1 MTGIMKWDDPNQWY
15 NGDRLFLYF
24 LVGKTALTRSEIW
37 DETFHCETMMLEQ
50 QNEMGYNWD
59 VMGYYKLA
67 QLRIMGILNSEI

>member
-1 MTGIMKWDDPNQWY
+1 MTGIMKQDDPNQWY

-24 LVGKTALTRSEIW
+24 LVGKTTLTRSEIW

-50 QNEMGYNWD
+50 QNGMGYNWD

-67 QLRIMGILNSEI
+67 QLRNYGNIEQ